1 MPNPPEL
8 SIIVPTYNESGN
20 IPLLVQALTDA
31 LTGLNWEVI
40 FVDDNSPDQTS
51 AAVRELA
58 RANGRVRG
66 VQRLGRRGLASA
78 VIEGILASASPYIC
92 VMDADLQHDERII
105 PQMLRRLKDRHD
117 LVVASRYMQN
127 ASTGALSRRR
137 VRLSRAATLLG
148 NKILRHE
155 LSDPMSGFF
164 MLRRGLFEGVVTK
177 LSGKGFK
184 ILLDIVASAD
194 PAIRVTELP
203 YHMKSR
209 AHGESKL
216 SVVAVWEFF
225 SLLANKLLG
234 RYLPLRFILFISI
247 GLSGVGVHLS
257 ALFVL
262 HKGLAA
268 DFILAQ
274 GLATL
279 LAMTSNYLLNNSLTF
294 SDRKHT
300 GLKRI
305 KGLLSFYLAC
315 AVGAVINLAVSQMVF
330 ERGITWWLA
339 GLLGAVVGAVWNFAL
354 SSTYTWREDKPLR

>member
-1 MPNPPEL
+1 MPNPAEL

-20 IPLLVQALTDA
+20 IPLLAAALGEA
-31 LTGLNWEVI
+31 LAGLNWEVI
-40 FVDDNSPDQTS
+40 FVDDNSPDHSS

-58 RANGRVRG
+58 RANYRIRGIQRV
-66 VQRLGRRGLASA
+66 GRRGLSSA

-92 VMDADLQHDERII
+92 VMDADLQHDEKII
-105 PQMLRRLKDRHD
+105 PQMLRQLKDRHD
-117 LVVASRYMQN
+117 LVVASRYIQN
-127 ASTGALSRRR
+127 ASTGALSRHR
-137 VRLSRAATLLG
+137 VRISRAATVLG

-164 MLRRGLFEGVVTK
+164 MLRRSLFESVMTS

-194 PAIRVTELP
+194 QAISITELP
-203 YHMKSR
+203 YHMKQR

-216 SVVAVWEFF
+216 SVVVIWEFF
-225 SLLANKLLG
+225 ALLANKLLG

-247 GLSGVGVHLS
+247 GLSGVAVHLA
-257 ALFVL
+257 ALAVL
-262 HKGLAA
+262 HKWLAA

-279 LAMTSNYLLNNSLTF
+279 LAMTSNYLLNNGLTF

-305 KGLLSFYLAC
+305 KGLFSFYIAC
-315 AVGAVINLAVSQMVF
+315 AVGAFINLAVSQTVF
-330 ERGITWWLA
+330 DQGLSWWLA
-339 GLLGAVVGAVWNFAL
+339 GLLGAGVGAVWNFAL
-354 SSTYTWREDKPLR
+354 SSTYTWREDKSLN

>member
-8 SIIVPTYNESGN
+8 SIIVPTYNEAGN
-20 IPLLVQALTDA
+20 VPLLVDA
-31 LTGLNWEVI
+31 LIEALAGLNWEVI
-40 FVDDNSPDQTS
+40 FVDDNSPDHTS

-58 RANGRVRG
+58 RADCRVRG
-66 VQRLGRRGLASA
+66 VQRLGRRGLSSA
-78 VIEGILASASPYIC
+78 VIEGVLASASPYIC
-92 VMDADLQHDERII
+92 VMDADLQHDEKII
-105 PQMLRRLKDRHD
+105 PQMLRRLEDGHD

-148 NKILRHE
+148 NKILRHAV
-155 LSDPMSGFF
+155 SDPMSGFF
-164 MLRRGLFEGVVTK
+164 MLRRDLFENVMAS

-184 ILLDIVASAD
+184 ILLDILASAD
-194 PAIRVTELP
+194 QAIKITELP
-203 YHMKSR
+203 YHMKRR

-247 GLSGVGVHLS
+247 GLSGVGVHLA

-262 HKGLAA
+262 HRRLAA

-279 LAMTSNYLLNNSLTF
+279 LAMTSNYLLNNRLTF
-294 SDRKHT
+294 SDRRHT

-305 KGLLSFYLAC
+305 KGLLSFYIAC
-315 AVGAVINLAVSQMVF
+315 AVGAFINLAVSQTVF
-330 ERGITWWLA
+330 ERGLVWWLA
-339 GLLGAVVGAVWNFAL
+339 GLLGAGAGAVWNFAL
-354 SSTYTWREDKPLR
+354 SSTYTWREDKSLR